1 MKILI
6 LTPHYPPLIGGA
18 EVFSKALANYLAEKG
33 EEVHVVTGRINRTLL
48 DGSDHQGIEFHRA
61 SLISLQNLVNNNHL
75 YLPTGLPLMLLKSMA
90 LINRKHI
97 DIIHTVGVYAS
108 IMGAFLSKT
117 TNRPYVSTIQGWKL
131 SKYAARNEN
140 FLVQGLVR
148 YAISHSTMVHC
159 ISSYLEKSARKLG
172 AKKTLI
178 VPNGVYLNRS
188 RNLDNRK
195 LKKKL
200 GIGEYRIIL
209 TAGRLIKTKGIEYL
223 IEALPKVLER
233 QNNTK
238 LIIIGDGP
246 EKPRLLSL
254 SDELGLR
261 HEVLF
266 LGSIPQDEVFSYM
279 NASDVFVGPSLFEG
293 LGNVFIEAMACGT
306 PVIGTSVG
314 GIREIIE
321 NEVNGLLVPPGDS
334 RAIAKAISRV
344 LSNEDLA
351 TSLSRNG
358 RKIVEEKFDWDKI
371 CETIYR
377 EYPLQL
383 SKTA

>member
-1 MKILI
+1 MKILLI
-6 LTPHYPPLIGGA
+6 TPHYPPLIGGA

-33 EEVHVVTGRINRTLL
+33 EEVHLVTGRINPTLL
-48 DGSDHQGIEFHRA
+48 DGNDHEGIEFHRA
-61 SLISLQNLVNNNHL
+61 SLISLKNLVNNNHL
-75 YLPTGLPLMLLKSMA
+75 YLPTGLPLMVLKSMA
-90 LINRKHI
+90 LIMKKHI

-108 IMGAFLSKT
+108 IMGAFLSKI

-131 SKYAARNEN
+131 SKYAVRNTN
-140 FLVQGLVR
+140 FLVHGLVR
-148 YAISHSTMVHC
+148 YAMSHSTMVHC

-172 AKKTLI
+172 ARKTLI

-188 RNLDNRK
+188 SSLDNRK
-195 LKKKL
+195 LKEKL
-200 GIGEYRIIL
+200 GIEEYKVIL
-209 TAGRLIKTKGIEYL
+209 TAGRLIKTKGIKYL
-223 IEALPKVLER
+223 IEALPKVLKR

-254 SDELGLR
+254 SDELGLK

-306 PVIGTSVG
+306 PIIGTSVG
-314 GIREIIE
+314 GIRDIIE
-321 NEVNGLLVPPGDS
+321 NEVNGLLVPPGNS
-334 RAIAKAISRV
+334 RAIAEAISRI

-351 TSLSRNG
+351 ISLTRNG

-371 CETIYR
+371 CEKIYR
-377 EYPLQL
+377 EYPLIIQR
-383 SKTA
+383 